1 MSGWQMRVYRV
12 TPHPTLPLKG
22 GGNGSRDEYPSA
34 LEGEGRV
41 GSVSLQI
48 SAVAA

>member
-1 MSGWQMRVYRV
+1 MSVGA

-22 GGNGSRDEYPSA
+22 GGTIMACGIPSP

-41 GSVSLQI
+41 GGET
-48 SAVAA
+48 